1 MDDLLDY
8 SRISLYPGH
17 SRKIK
22 LSKVIDSVISELEHP
37 ISVSH
42 AKIEVGELPS
52 MEADATQMHQLM
64 LNLLS
69 NALTYVEENKSP
81 EISIQSRNCGG
92 GVFEISVKDNG
103 IGFDEKNLDRIFKPF
118 DRLYG
123 HSAYKGS
130 GLGLAI
136 CKKIVE
142 RHGGVITAKSA
153 PGQGAT
159 FIVRLPEQQKREK
172 PNKIL

>member
-1 MDDLLDY
+1 L
-8 SRISLYPGH
+8 
-17 SRKIK
+17 RKIK
-22 LSKVIDSVISELEHP
+22 LSKVVDSVISVLESP

-42 AKIEVGELPS
+42 AKIEVGQLPS
-52 MEADATQMHQLM
+52 IEADETQMHQLM
-64 LNLLS
+64 QNLLS
-69 NALTYVEENKSP
+69 NALKYVEENKSP

-92 GVFEISVKDNG
+92 GVIEISVKDKG

-118 DRLYG
+118 DRLHG
-123 HSAYKGS
+123 QSAYKGS

-142 RHGGVITAKSA
+142 RHGGKITAKSA

-159 FIVRLPEQQKREK
+159 FIVQLPEQQKR
-172 PNKIL
+172 NKASEIL